1 MTAVSQVSARLEAS
15 RRDLLDLSLRNPLL
29 NYRPLQAK
37 GVEIVNEI
45 PAEVYRLLVLE
56 GKAMTF
62 LPIDSK
68 TANSLLDKMPSS
80 PENGKSAVEPLT
92 LTPAQTDNKLQ
103 TRETTPKLENRLLQT
118 YHAARLFVEE
128 QGVNILYLTLGAL
141 TWYEAGN
148 NDDARQAPLLLI
160 PVDLTRSSARERFQ
174 LRYTGGEVGEN
185 LSLIAKMK
193 ADFGLQIPELPDTD
207 EVDVTG
213 YFDEVWKEIVGRQ
226 GWLINSTAIAL
237 GFFSFGKFMMYNDLD
252 TANWSDETSPANHPL
267 LQALLHEDGFQEPA
281 PLISDE
287 DPLDP
292 HLNLAEVRQVV
303 DADSSQTLAILD
315 VNQGRNLVIQGPP
328 GTGKSQ
334 TITNLIAEAIGKG
347 KTVLFVAEKMAALEV
362 VKRRLDKVGLGEACL
377 ELHSHKTNKKEVTKE
392 LARTLDLGKPKVK
405 EQESELNLLVQL
417 RERLNSYCEAVNK
430 PIGQSDLTT
439 YDVYGQLLQLRK
451 QYPQADLPRFALPAL
466 LTWSRDEFRRRDALI
481 QELQARL
488 KQLGEP
494 KKLIFWGSQ
503 RKQLLPA
510 EENQITQALEGTRQS
525 ITALQPNAQQ
535 LSIIV
540 MVPLPTNYTETAAL
554 SALVHRLLRSPNYAG
569 VPVKSSNWLIQQ
581 TELEQLLTA
590 GKSYATIQ
598 AQFQDKLL
606 PEAWA
611 ATTEALEIRENLM
624 AYGEKWWKFLSGA
637 YRKSKKKLAGLS
649 KTVLPDTTNE
659 QLKLID
665 AILEANRQLKIIH
678 QHQELGQA
686 TFGKQWRSER
696 SDWPHFITIQK
707 WLTEI
712 YQDIASQ
719 IIPKAVL
726 DFLAGEPN
734 LTSLQPNLQQLEQHL
749 LNHRTHLT
757 EVKQLLLLD
766 EVLRFGRENYLE
778 EQPFTEQLLLL
789 QKWQTHLPEL
799 HQIVGWNNLT
809 LRLQQEGLQE
819 IINRAI
825 TWPEAGA
832 YLYPAFRQTWLEA
845 LLEQAYTE
853 RPALQQF
860 QRAGHEDVIQKFN
873 ELDSLMLAYNRAKLA
888 LAHWQNL
895 PLHQAGGQLGILRRE
910 FEKKAR
916 HLPIR
921 QLMAKAGNAIQA
933 IKPVFMM
940 GPLSIANFLPP
951 ECLNFDLVIFDEAS
965 QVKPVDAFGAILRAK
980 QVVVVGD
987 SKQMPPTSF
996 FDSLVNEEE
1005 ADEENI
1011 TTDVE
1016 SILGL
1021 FAAQGAPQRMLRWHY
1036 RSRHESLIAVSN
1048 QEFYENRL
1056 VIFPSPDAGR
1066 KEIGLIYRHLPQ
1078 TFYDRGKTR
1087 TNPQEAETVAQ
1098 AIMQHARTQP
1108 ELTLGVAAF
1117 SMAQMQAIINQLEIL
1132 RKADP
1137 GAEPFFQA
1145 HPNEPFFVKNLENVQ
1160 GDERDVIFVSTGYGR
1175 TAEGNLAMN
1184 FGPLNGTGGERR
1196 LNVLI
1201 TRARLRCEIFTNLSP
1216 DDIDLS
1222 RTSSR
1227 GVQAFK
1233 TFLTYAKNGHLSTGE
1248 TTINPEVQA
1257 APFEE
1262 VVYQALTNLGY
1273 QLKPKVGSAGFHVDF
1288 AVVDPQQPGH
1298 YALGIECDG
1307 ATYYSARSAR
1317 DRDRLRQSVLQ
1328 SLGWNLYHV
1337 WSTDWFRNPE
1347 AELKRLVSA
1356 IEQALGNDSIP
1367 KSNGAVVKRKSEE
1380 PVITRHTATTQEPNT
1395 GLPPYQVANLTIKLG
1410 IQELAEVSVTKL
1422 ADWVWQVVQVESPVH
1437 ITEVTRRIAEAVNL
1451 TKVGPRVKTAI
1462 ERAIDYGIQQGV
1474 MRREK
1479 DFLWLPNMAQPPLR
1493 DRSQLPAS
1501 VRDIDLISPAEIKL
1515 FIQKT
1520 VTESYGLT
1528 SDEVAPATA
1537 KLMGFSRVT
1546 DDIREQIDLMVEE
1559 LLQAGVFTQQ
1569 EGHIVRPRR

>member
-1 MTAVSQVSARLEAS
+1 MTAASQVNARLEAS

-29 NYRPLQAK
+29 HYRPLQAK
-37 GVEIVNEI
+37 GVEIVNEV

-62 LPIDSK
+62 LSMDSK
-68 TANSLLDKMPSS
+68 TANSLLNTQQNT
-80 PENGKSAVEPLT
+80 PENEKIPSASIAI
-92 LTPAQTDNKLQ
+92 TPAQTDNKLQ
-103 TRETTPKLENRLLQT
+103 TRETIPKLENRLLQT

-128 QGVNILYLTLGAL
+128 QGVNILYLALGAL

-148 NDDARQAPLLLI
+148 TEDPRQAPLLLI
-160 PVDLTRSSARERFQ
+160 PVELTRSSARERFQ

-193 ADFGLQIPELPDTD
+193 ADFGLQIPELPDTE
-207 EVDVTG
+207 EVDVTA
-213 YFDEVWKEIVGRQ
+213 YFDEVWKEIVGRK
-226 GWLINSTAIAL
+226 GWLINSSAIAL

-252 TANWSDETSPANHPL
+252 AANWSEEAGPAQHPL
-267 LQALLHEDGFQEPA
+267 LQALLHEDGFQEPD

-287 DPLDP
+287 DHLDP
-292 HLNLAEVRQVV
+292 HLNPAEVRQVV

-334 TITNLIAEAIGKG
+334 TITNLISEAIGKG

-405 EQESELNLLVQL
+405 EQESELNLLIQL
-417 RERLNSYCEAVNK
+417 RERLNNYCEAVNQ
-430 PIGQSDLTT
+430 PIAQSDLTT
-439 YDVYGQLLQLRK
+439 YHVYGELLQLRQ
-451 QYPQADLPRFALPAL
+451 QYPQVDLPRFALPTL
-466 LTWSRDEFRRRDALI
+466 LNWSRDEFRRRDALV

-494 KKLIFWGSQ
+494 INLLFWGSQ
-503 RKQLLPA
+503 RQQLLPA
-510 EENQITQALEGTRQS
+510 DENQLTRALEAGRQS
-525 ITALQPNAQQ
+525 ITTLQPKAQQ
-535 LSIIV
+535 LALIV
-540 MVPLPTNYTETAAL
+540 MLPLPINSSETV
-554 SALVHRLLRSPNYAG
+554 ALVTLVNRLLQSPDYAG
-569 VPVKSSNWLIQQ
+569 VAVKTNNWLQQ
-581 TELEQLLTA
+581 QADLEQLLTA
-590 GKSYATIQ
+590 GKAFATIQ
-598 AQFQDKLL
+598 TQFQDKLL
-606 PEAWA
+606 PEAWT
-611 ATTEALEIRENLM
+611 ATTEALEIRENII
-624 AYGEKWWKFLSGA
+624 AYGEKWWNFLSGA
-637 YRKSKKKLAGLS
+637 YRRSKKKLAGLS
-649 KTVLPDTTNE
+649 KTILPDNTNE
-659 QLKLID
+659 QLKLVD
-665 AILEANRQLKIIH
+665 AILEANRQQKIIQ

-686 TFGKQWRSER
+686 TFGKQWRGER
-696 SDWPHFITIQK
+696 SDWLHLTKIK
-707 WLTEI
+707 NWLTEI
-712 YQDIASQ
+712 HQDVANQ
-719 IIPKAVL
+719 LIPQTVL
-726 DFLAGEPN
+726 EFLASEPN
-734 LTSLQPNLQQLEQHL
+734 LPSLQLTAQQIEQNL
-749 LNHRTHLT
+749 LNYRTRLA

-766 EVLRFGRENYLE
+766 EVLRFGQDNYFRE
-778 EQPFTEQLLLL
+778 QSFTEQLGLL
-789 QKWQTHLPEL
+789 QQWQSHLPEL

-809 LRLQQEGLQE
+809 VRLQQEGLQE
-819 IINRAI
+819 ITNRA
-825 TWPEAGA
+825 TSWPEAA
-832 YLYPAFRQTWLEA
+832 RYLYPAFQQTWLEA
-845 LLEQAYTE
+845 LLEKAYTE

-860 QRAGHEDVIQKFN
+860 QRAGHEEVIQKFN
-873 ELDSLMLAYNRAKLA
+873 QLDTLMLAYNRAKLA
-888 LAHWQNL
+888 MAHWQHL

-921 QLMAKAGNAIQA
+921 QLMTKAGNAIQA

-951 ECLNFDLVIFDEAS
+951 ECLQFDLVIFDEAS

-1056 VIFPSPDAGR
+1056 VIFPSPDAAR
-1066 KEIGLIYRHLPQ
+1066 KEIGLLYHHLPH
-1078 TFYDRGKTR
+1078 TFYHRGKTR

-1098 AIMQHARTQP
+1098 AIMQHARTHP

-1117 SMAQMQAIINQLEIL
+1117 SMSQMQAIINQLEIL

-1137 GAEPFFQA
+1137 ATEAYFQA

-1160 GDERDVIFVSTGYGR
+1160 GDERDVIFISTGYGR
-1175 TAEGNLAMN
+1175 TADGNLTMN
-1184 FGPLNGTGGERR
+1184 FGPLNSTGGERR

-1201 TRARLRCEIFTNLSP
+1201 TRARLRCEIFTNLLP
-1216 DDIDLS
+1216 DDIDLN
-1222 RTSSR
+1222 RTPSR

-1233 TFLTYAKNGHLSTGE
+1233 TFLTYAKNGHLLHENSNALPSE
-1248 TTINPEVQA
+1248 TDNL
-1257 APFEE
+1257 PFEQ
-1262 VVYQALTNLGY
+1262 VIYDALTQQGY
-1273 QLKPKVGSAGFHVDF
+1273 QLKPKVGSAGFYVDF
-1288 AVVDPQQPGH
+1288 AVVDPQQPGR
-1298 YALGIECDG
+1298 YVLGIECDG

-1317 DRDRLRQSVLQ
+1317 DRDRLRQSVLA

-1347 AELKRLVSA
+1347 AELKRLISA
-1356 IEQALGNDSIP
+1356 IEQALNNTPSKGTVN
-1367 KSNGAVVKRKSEE
+1367 KSNQEE
-1380 PVITRHTATTQEPNT
+1380 PIITRQAVTNQEQTT
-1395 GLPPYQVANLTIKLG
+1395 GLPLYQVATVPVKLVNP
-1410 IQELAEVSVTKL
+1410 ELAEVPTTKL
-1422 ADWVWQVVQVESPVH
+1422 ADWIWQIVQVESPVH
-1437 ITEVTRRIAEAVNL
+1437 ITEVTRRLAEASAL
-1451 TKVGPRVKTAI
+1451 TKVGPRVKTAV
-1462 ERAIDYGIQQGV
+1462 EQAIDFGILQGV
-1474 MRREK
+1474 FRREK
-1479 DFLWLPNMAQPPLR
+1479 DFLWLPTMAHPPLR

-1501 VRDIDLISPAEIKL
+1501 SRNIDFIPAAEIKL
-1515 FIQKT
+1515 IIQKV
-1520 VTESYGLT
+1520 VTQSYGLAT
-1528 SDEVAPATA
+1528 EEVAPTVA
-1537 KLMGFSRVT
+1537 KLMGFLRVT
-1546 DDIREQIDLMVEE
+1546 DDIREQIEVLVEE
-1559 LLQAGVFTQQ
+1559 LLQAGILAQQ
-1569 EGHIVRPRR
+1569 EDHIVKARP